1 MPRGPTAKRYAQ
13 AAFDI
18 AWEAGQTEGWLEDIR
33 LSWEALQDEALRVYL
48 EAPQA
53 PLDQKVEVLRK
64 AMSSLHPMVVNL
76 IALLTSRNA
85 LRLLPGIV
93 AEYQQLVDAHL
104 SRQRADVITAVPMED
119 QQQERLGRQLTLLL
133 GKEVI
138 LTTSV
143 DPEVLGGLV
152 ARIGDRIID
161 GSTRGKLVELRKSLA
176 EVPG

>member
-1 MPRGPTAKRYAQ
+1 MPRGPTSKRYAQ

-18 AWEAGQTEGWLEDIR
+18 ARDADQIEGWLEDIR
-33 LSWEALQDEALRVYL
+33 LAWEALQDEALRVYL

-53 PLDQKVEVLRK
+53 PFDQKVEVLRN
-64 AMSSLHPMVVNL
+64 AMSNLHPMLVNL
-76 IALLTSRNA
+76 VALLTSRNA

-93 AEYQQLVDAHL
+93 AEYQLLVDAHL
-104 SRQRADVITAVPMED
+104 SRQRVDVITAVPMED
-119 QQQERLGRQLTLLL
+119 QQEERLRRQLALLL

-152 ARIGDRIID
+152 ARVGDRIID